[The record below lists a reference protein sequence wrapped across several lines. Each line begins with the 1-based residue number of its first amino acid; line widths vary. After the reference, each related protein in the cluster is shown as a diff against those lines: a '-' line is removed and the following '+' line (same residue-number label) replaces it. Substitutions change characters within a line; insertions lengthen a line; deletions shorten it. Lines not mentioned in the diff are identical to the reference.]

1 MSFYQENKF
10 CNEGQVMPGKAT
22 IWLSILPVLRRPT
35 NADVLDLPAPR
46 QDCSALYI
54 ATTAS
59 QSGRMKGN
67 AAQSRPLLHVQ
78 ARGEEFRGMA
88 KIAFEAITKQFPG
101 TSKPAVDAVSF
112 EVPEGKTCMLVGTSG
127 SGKTTLLR
135 MVNRLIEPTSGSI
148 IIDGKNVL
156 EENPIELR
164 RRIGY
169 VIQQVGLF
177 PHMNIAEN
185 IRVTAEIAGGWTKER
200 LNSRVDELLDLVGLP
215 PSEYRKRFPRQ
226 LSGGQQQRVGLAR
239 ALATDPTILL
249 MDEPFGALDAITRAR
264 MQDELLRIQRDV
276 HKTILFVS
284 HDIEEAFKLG
294 NMIAV
299 LNEGKLMQ
307 LGTPVDLLANPVN
320 EFVRKL
326 VGADSI
332 LRQLEYLP
340 VTDALDNEP
349 EAVSSAHWGDVPT
362 CSSDATLLKAM
373 LQLLETNAP
382 ALAIQDKDTQI
393 PLGYITL
400 ASINREITK
409 TRSNITALEETKI

>member
-1 MSFYQENKF
+1 
-10 CNEGQVMPGKAT
+10 
-22 IWLSILPVLRRPT
+22 
-35 NADVLDLPAPR
+35 
-46 QDCSALYI
+46 
-54 ATTAS
+54 
-59 QSGRMKGN
+59 
-67 AAQSRPLLHVQ
+67 
-78 ARGEEFRGMA
+78 MA
-88 KIAFEAITKQFPG
+88 KILFQEITKQFRG

-135 MVNRLIEPTSGSI
+135 MVNRLIEPTAGEI

-185 IRVTAEIAGGWTKER
+185 IRVTAEIAGGWSKQR

-215 PSEYRKRFPRQ
+215 PAEYRNRFPRQ

-239 ALATDPTILL
+239 ALATDPAILL

-284 HDIEEAFKLG
+284 HDVEEAFKLG

-299 LNEGKLMQ
+299 LNDGKLMQ
-307 LGTPVDLLANPVN
+307 LGTPVDLLANPAN
-320 EFVRKL
+320 EFVRRL

-362 CSSDATLLKAM
+362 CSSDATLLQAM
-373 LQLLETNAP
+373 LKLLETNAP
-382 ALAIQDKDTQI
+382 ALAIQDNDTQK

-409 TRSNITALEETKI
+409 TRSNKSSLEETKI